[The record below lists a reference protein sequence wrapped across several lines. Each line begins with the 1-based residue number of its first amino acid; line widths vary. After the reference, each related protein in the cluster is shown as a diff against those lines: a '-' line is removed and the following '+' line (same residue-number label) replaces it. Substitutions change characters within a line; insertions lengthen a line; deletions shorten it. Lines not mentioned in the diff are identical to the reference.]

1 VIRTLADDPRRL
13 ESAMIYVSITASR
26 WVNTACTC
34 TASRTPS
41 RRNSRRTCHGRVAVK
56 QMTSTGDVD
65 PACLR
70 AKSHAAFSHDNLFHS
85 VLGLMDVQTS
95 AYHASSDIFDGCRG
109 SSAPSLAQ
117 TRFANSR

>member
-1 VIRTLADDPRRL
+1 
-13 ESAMIYVSITASR
+13 MIYVSD
-26 WVNTACTC
+26 
-34 TASRTPS
+34 
-41 RRNSRRTCHGRVAVK
+41 HGESLGEHGLYLHGIPYAIAPEFQTHVPMVVWLSK

-117 TRFANSR
+117 ARIDNSR